1 MLSLLT
7 SASVVVVV
15 VVVSSVPTCVPGSRS
30 VSPVPT
36 LLMLSAAPLSPAREV

>member
-15 VVVSSVPTCVPGSRS
+15 VVSSVSTCVPGSRS

-36 LLMLSAAPLSPAREV
+36 LLMLSAPPLSPAREV

>member
-7 SASVVVVV
+7 SASVVVV